1 MSPEERQL
9 LTGLFDRIR
18 GAATAPRDQEAEAL
32 IQDATKAQP
41 YAPYFL
47 AQTVLV
53 QDQALR
59 AANDRLQELEGKVK
73 DLEAGRRMRRG
84 PADSSAGL
92 ARCLGA
98 ADPRPR
104 LRAAAASPSGRWNQ
118 PPPPPQGG
126 WQQPPQGYAPPGA
139 APGPWP
145 VVASPGGGFLTG
157 ALGTAA
163 GVAGG
168 VLLADSIRGLFAG
181 HNNSLGIGTGFGGA
195 GSGLG
200 GGLGGET
207 TINNYYG
214 SDDQSLHEQDVAQD
228 AQQDAADDAQQICG
242 LSAGRRP
249 GPGRHPGRLGLWLG
263 RLRLRRRRQLRRL
276 NVIHRAHMAAE
287 GPAIGMGRPRAREL
301 WLWSSR
307 ASEAHRHKRR
317 RYDAARKPWRAPPRA
332 LCTLENVG

>member
-73 DLEAGRRMRRG
+73 DLEGRAPRSG
-84 PADSSAGL
+84 GFLSGL
-92 ARCLGA
+92 GSLFGG
-98 ADPRPR
+98 
-104 LRAAAASPSGRWNQ
+104 SPSAPPPRAPAPPPPAGRWNQ

-126 WQQPPQGYAPPGA
+126 WQQPPQGYGQPTS
-139 APGPWP
+139 GPWGGQG
-145 VVASPGGGFLTG
+145 ASPGGGFLTG

-181 HNNSLGIGTGFGGA
+181 HNNALGIGTGFGG
-195 GSGLG
+195 GSP
-200 GGLGGET
+200 GLGGET

-214 SDDQSLHEQDVAQD
+214 SDAESLHEQDVSQD
-228 AQQDAADDAQQICG
+228 AQQDAADDAQQY
-242 LSAGRRP
+242 ADY
-249 GPGRHPGRLGLWLG
+249 
-263 RLRLRRRRQLRRL
+263 QQDADQDQ
-276 NVIHRAHMAAE
+276 NDTQDA
-287 GPAIGMGRPRAREL
+287 
-301 WLWSSR
+301 SSD
-307 ASEAHRHKRR
+307 
-317 RYDAARKPWRAPPRA
+317 YDSDDFGSGDDGSYD
-332 LCTLENVG
+332 V

>member
-59 AANDRLQELEGKVK
+59 AANDRLQELEGQVK
-73 DLEAGRRMRRG
+73 DLEA
-84 PADSSAGL
+84 
-92 ARCLGA
+92 
-98 ADPRPR
+98 
-104 LRAAAASPSGRWNQ
+104 RAANAPRSGSFLGGLGSLFGGGGPSAPPPRAPSPPPPGRWNQ
-118 PPPPPQGG
+118 TPPPPQGG
-126 WQQPPQGYAPPGA
+126 WQQPAPA
-139 APGPWP
+139 QGPWGGQS
-145 VVASPGGGFLTG
+145 ASPGGGFLTG

-181 HNNSLGIGTGFGGA
+181 HNNSLGIGTGFGGM

-207 TINNYYG
+207 VINNYYG
-214 SDDQSLHEQDVAQD
+214 SDAQSLHEQDVAQD
-228 AQQDAADDAQQICG
+228 AQQDAADDAQQ
-242 LSAGRRP
+242 SADY
-249 GPGRHPGRLGLWLG
+249 
-263 RLRLRRRRQLRRL
+263 QQDADQDQDD
-276 NVIHRAHMAAE
+276 IQD
-287 GPAIGMGRPRAREL
+287 
-301 WLWSSR
+301 
-307 ASEAHRHKRR
+307 ASD
-317 RYDAARKPWRAPPRA
+317 YDSDDFGSGDDGSYD
-332 LCTLENVG
+332 V